1 MENTNEILGL
11 NSNDQFKR
19 PNRTFSEDLKPSVLI
34 IIKIVYSMFYLGF
47 HHISLPSPTEWPT
60 IWPTLMAWSTAAIFE
75 ALWLLKNILSD
86 MVINVSYITHKYTT
100 LYVYQKVIS

>member
-47 HHISLPSPTEWPT
+47 HHISLPSPIE
-60 IWPTLMAWSTAAIFE
+60 
-75 ALWLLKNILSD
+75 
-86 MVINVSYITHKYTT
+86 
-100 LYVYQKVIS
+100 